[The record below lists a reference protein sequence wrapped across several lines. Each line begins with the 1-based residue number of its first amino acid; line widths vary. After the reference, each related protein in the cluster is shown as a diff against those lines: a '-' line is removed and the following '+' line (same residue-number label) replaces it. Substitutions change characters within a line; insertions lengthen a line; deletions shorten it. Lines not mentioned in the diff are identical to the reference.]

1 MRIQVRGGRVALTI
15 ALAVVTVSG
24 CGGLLGRLGGG
35 GSDREYQITTN
46 LTDYP
51 RGSTGEATIRN
62 VTDETLEYN
71 LCQRRLER
79 QVGNNWVPAF
89 EWPVAGGACTSEPRS
104 LSKGAT
110 VNTFFDIPT
119 GIPTGKYRVV
129 FTNLLGEDGKPVS
142 PDRAASP
149 SFDVR

>member
-1 MRIQVRGGRVALTI
+1 MRLHKRVERAALMSI
-15 ALAVVTVSG
+15 VLGVAAISG
-24 CGGLLGRLGGG
+24 CGGLLGRG
-35 GSDREYQITTN
+35 GSEREYQIATN
-46 LTDYP
+46 RSDYT

-89 EWPVAGGACTSEPRS
+89 EWPVAGGACTSEARS
-104 LSKGAT
+104 LSKGAS

-119 GIPTGKYRVV
+119 GVPTGKYRVV
-129 FTNLLGEDGKPVS
+129 FTNLLGQDGKPVS
-142 PDRAASP
+142 PDRAATP
-149 SFDVR
+149 QFDVR

>member
-1 MRIQVRGGRVALTI
+1 MRTHMRVQRAPMMSIAFGLVAL
-15 ALAVVTVSG
+15 SG
-24 CGGLLGRLGGG
+24 CGGLLGRG
-35 GSDREYQITTN
+35 GSEREYQIATN
-46 LTDYP
+46 RSDYT

-62 VTDETLEYN
+62 ATDKTLEYN

-89 EWPVAGGACTSEPRS
+89 EWPVAGGACTSEARS
-104 LSKGAT
+104 LSKGAS

-119 GIPTGKYRVV
+119 GVPGGKYRIV

-142 PDRAASP
+142 PDRAATP